1 MYNMLRA
8 LWSPAVIGGQPA
20 ELEKKA
26 GPAKKLTPDPHA
38 DRHRCVVLAHR
49 RRLLLSP
56 ACDEDDALLVYTVP
70 LCYLPVAIS

>member
-26 GPAKKLTPDPHA
+26 GRAKKLTPDPHA
-38 DRHRCVVLAHR
+38 YTGAC
-49 RRLLLSP
+49 LLHIAVDCCCHLHVMKMLRS
-56 ACDEDDALLVYTVP
+56 
-70 LCYLPVAIS
+70 